1 MILPSNRALGAA
13 LSLLFFGCSL
23 LQDPGSL
30 SSGYHERTADGGT
43 SAGGASA
50 GTSGA
55 SGSNASGASGSGAAC
70 EPTAVDTACDGLD
83 QDCQPTVQEAV
94 CPAGCKGVAFAGR
107 SYMGCAVSASFN
119 DAEILCQK
127 QRMHLVEID
136 SASENNLVAQMA
148 QTLGSYVWIGGSD
161 LQLSSTF
168 TWPGGTVFFKDRAPV
183 PGVFQN
189 FAPGEPTTTAGFD
202 CVHLHDDATGPW
214 LAARCSDA
222 KQFICKR

>member
-1 MILPSNRALGAA
+1 MILPSNRVLAVA

-23 LQDPGSL
+23 LQDLGSL
-30 SSGYHERTADGGT
+30 SSGYRERTAGGGT

-55 SGSNASGASGSGAAC
+55 SGSNASGGGAAC
-70 EPTAVDTACDGLD
+70 EPTGVDTACDGLD

-94 CPAGCKGVAFAGR
+94 CPAGCKGVAFEGR

-136 SASENNLVAQMA
+136 SASENNFVVQIA

-161 LQLSSTF
+161 LELNATF
-168 TWPGGTVFFKDRAPV
+168 AWISGAAFFEDNAPV
-183 PGVFQN
+183 PGVYQN
-189 FAPGEPTTTAGFD
+189 FAPGQPVSTAGFD
-202 CVHLHDDATGPW
+202 CVQLHDAAAGPW
-214 LAARCSDA
+214 SNARCADA
-222 KQFICKR
+222 KQFVCERP